1 MQPFNI
7 EINIPAHFTLTG
19 RPDAFVTVTGVVDSN
34 KIPLIHSVNFSGEMA
49 GHIALW
55 DLRTGHDLIE
65 FIRYRIIEHVYPE
78 DIAQPQCDSAVE
90 EVNEI
95 LSK

>member
-1 MQPFNI
+1 
-7 EINIPAHFTLTG
+7 
-19 RPDAFVTVTGVVDSN
+19 
-34 KIPLIHSVNFSGEMA
+34 MA